1 MHPLLILIPAAA
13 LVVGPRIWVNQVLR
27 QHNRKETAYPGSAA
41 ELARELL
48 DDNQLQQVKVE
59 RTDLGDHY
67 DPQTRTVRLARDKYD
82 RNSLT
87 AHTTAAH
94 EVAHAIQHN
103 SRYAP
108 FIWRMR
114 LVKVA
119 QITGEAGF
127 VLLLSA
133 PVAAMFSR
141 RPLPPMVLGTAAL
154 AMLGT
159 GMAVQLVALP
169 SELDASF
176 SKALPMLEDGYIE
189 AAQIGEARKILTA
202 CSLTYVASSLVS
214 VLNIWPWL
222 GRAPALFLQAVPA
235 HAGLTAPGT
244 GSAIPGRECPPVTAI
259 RGARDCRRRQ
269 HSGNVAEQVLRRYG
283 KPLVRGWLRFSRGL

>member
-13 LVVGPRIWVNQVLR
+13 LVVGPRIWVNRVLR
-27 QHNRKETAYPGSAA
+27 EHNRKETAFPGTAA

-48 DDNQLQQVKVE
+48 DNNRLQQVKVE

-82 RNSLT
+82 RSSLT
-87 AHTTAAH
+87 AHTAAAH
-94 EVAHAIQHN
+94 EVAHAIQHHGN
-103 SRYAP
+103 YGP

-119 QITGEAGF
+119 QVTGEAGF

-133 PVAAMFSR
+133 PITAMFSR
-141 RPLPPMVLGTAAL
+141 QPLPPLIIGTAAL

-176 SKALPMLEDGYIE
+176 RKALPMLQEGYID
-189 AAQIGEARKILTA
+189 AAQIGEARKILAA

-222 GRAPALFLQAVPA
+222 GRGPGVLVQQQAAGLVSGMPAPQHSSPRASAPARRPRSPASKPA
-235 HAGLTAPGT
+235 HGG
-244 GSAIPGRECPPVTAI
+244 GM
-259 RGARDCRRRQ
+259 
-269 HSGNVAEQVLRRYG
+269 HVLLRTYG
-283 KPLVRGWLRFSRGL
+283 KPMIRHWMRLRHPR

>member
-27 QHNRKETAYPGSAA
+27 QSNRKETAYPGSAA

-48 DDNQLQQVKVE
+48 DNNQLQRVKVE

-94 EVAHAIQHN
+94 EVAHAIQHHGN
-103 SRYAP
+103 YGP

-114 LVKVA
+114 LGKVA
-119 QITGEAGF
+119 QVTGEAGF

-133 PVAAMFSR
+133 PVAAMFNR
-141 RPLPPMVLGTAAL
+141 QPLPPVVISAAAL

-159 GMAVQLVALP
+159 GVAVQLVALP

-176 SKALPMLEDGYIE
+176 RKALPMLQDGYIHS
-189 AAQIGEARKILTA
+189 AQIGEARKILSA
-202 CSLTYVASSLVS
+202 CSLTYVTSSLVS
-214 VLNIWPWL
+214 VLHIWPWL
-222 GRAPALFLQAVPA
+222 GRGQGILPLQQTTGLDASIPAPSGKSSEQPVPEKRHQSRTLTPA
-235 HAGLTAPGT
+235 HSGKM
-244 GSAIPGRECPPVTAI
+244 
-259 RGARDCRRRQ
+259 
-269 HSGNVAEQVLRRYG
+269 HSLLRT
-283 KPLVRGWLRFSRGL
+283 F

>member
-1 MHPLLILIPAAA
+1 MHPLWIIIPAAA

-27 QHNRKETAYPGSAA
+27 QHNSRKTAYPGTAA

-48 DDNQLQQVKVE
+48 DNNRLPQVKVE

-67 DPQTRTVRLARDKYD
+67 DPQTRTVRLARDKHD

-87 AHTTAAH
+87 ALTAAAH
-94 EVAHAIQHN
+94 EVAHAIQHHGN
-103 SRYAP
+103 YGP

-119 QITGEAGF
+119 QVTGEAGF

-133 PVAAMFSR
+133 PIAAMFSR
-141 RPLPPMVLGTAAL
+141 QPLPPMFIGTAAL

-176 SKALPMLEDGYIE
+176 GKALPMLQEGYID
-189 AAQIGEARKILTA
+189 ATQIGEARKILTA

-214 VLNIWPWL
+214 VLHIWPWL
-222 GRAPALFLQAVPA
+222 GRGPGILVQQQP
-235 HAGLTAPGT
+235 AGLLSGTPAPRGK
-244 GSAIPGRECPPVTAI
+244 SPGPGAPP
-259 RGARDCRRRQ
+259 RRSRSLASKPV
-269 HSGNVAEQVLRRYG
+269 HCGNVHSLLRTYG
-283 KPLVRGWLRFSRGL
+283 KPLIRRWMRLKHVR

>member
-1 MHPLLILIPAAA
+1 MHPLLIIVPAAA
-13 LVVGPRIWVNQVLR
+13 LVVGPRIWVNRVLR
-27 QHNRKETAYPGSAA
+27 QHNSRKTAYPGTAA

-48 DDNQLQQVKVE
+48 DNNRLPQVKVE

-87 AHTTAAH
+87 AQTAAAH
-94 EVAHAIQHN
+94 EVAHAIQHHGN
-103 SRYAP
+103 YGP

-119 QITGEAGF
+119 QVTGEAGF

-133 PVAAMFSR
+133 PVTAMFSR
-141 RPLPPMVLGTAAL
+141 QPLPPLIIGTAAL

-176 SKALPMLEDGYIE
+176 RKALPMLQAGYID
-189 AAQIGEARKILTA
+189 AAQLGEARKILTA

-214 VLNIWPWL
+214 VLHIWPWL
-222 GRAPALFLQAVPA
+222 GRGPGILVRQQPAGLLSGMPAWRGKSPGPGAPARRPQSLA
-235 HAGLTAPGT
+235 
-244 GSAIPGRECPPVTAI
+244 SKPVH
-259 RGARDCRRRQ
+259 G
-269 HSGNVAEQVLRRYG
+269 GNMHTLLRTYG
-283 KPLVRGWLRFSRGL
+283 KPWIRRWMRLKHAR

>member
-1 MHPLLILIPAAA
+1 MHPLLILVPAAA
-13 LVVGPRIWVNQVLR
+13 LVVGPRIWVTRVLR
-27 QHNRKETAYPGSAA
+27 QHNRKETAFPGTAA

-48 DDNQLQQVKVE
+48 DNHQLQQVKVE

-82 RNSLT
+82 RSSLT
-87 AHTTAAH
+87 AHTAAAH
-94 EVAHAIQHN
+94 EVAHAIQHHGN
-103 SRYAP
+103 YGP

-119 QITGEAGF
+119 QVTGEAGF

-133 PVAAMFSR
+133 PIAAMVSR
-141 RPLPPMVLGTAAL
+141 QPLPPMIIGTAAL

-176 SKALPMLEDGYIE
+176 SKALPMLQEGYID
-189 AAQIGEARKILTA
+189 AAQIGEARKILAA
-202 CSLTYVASSLVS
+202 CSLTYVASSLIS

-222 GRAPALFLQAVPA
+222 GRGPGILVPQQATGLVSGMPAPRDKPPRPGAPARRSRSAAGKPVHGGNM
-235 HAGLTAPGT
+235 HAL
-244 GSAIPGRECPPVTAI
+244 
-259 RGARDCRRRQ
+259 
-269 HSGNVAEQVLRRYG
+269 LRTYG
-283 KPLVRGWLRFSRGL
+283 KPLIRRWMRLKHAG

>member
-13 LVVGPRIWVNQVLR
+13 LVMAPRIWVNQVLR
-27 QHNRKETAYPGSAA
+27 EHNRKDMPYPGTAA

-48 DDNQLQQVKVE
+48 DLHQLQQVRVE
-59 RTDLGDHY
+59 QTDLGDHY
-67 DPQTRTVRLARDKYD
+67 DPQTRSVRLARDKY
-82 RNSLT
+82 RRRTLT
-87 AHTTAAH
+87 ALTTAAH
-94 EVAHAIQHN
+94 EVAHAIQHAAG
-103 SRYAP
+103 YGP
-108 FIWRMR
+108 FMWRMR

-119 QITGEAGF
+119 QVTGEAGF

-133 PVAAMFSR
+133 PLAAMFSR
-141 RPLPPMVLGTAAL
+141 RPLPPVVIGSAAL

-176 SKALPMLEDGYIE
+176 NKALPMLKDGYID
-189 AAQIGEARKILTA
+189 ATHAGEARKILAA

-222 GRAPALFLQAVPA
+222 GRGPAGIFLQAPA
-235 HAGLTAPGT
+235 VATLPPARPRTRLASARTARPAPAPAAQRRRT
-244 GSAIPGRECPPVTAI
+244 GSGR
-259 RGARDCRRRQ
+259 
-269 HSGNVAEQVLRRYG
+269 AERLLRRHAR
-283 KPLVRGWLRFSRGL
+283 PLIKYWLKLTRGL